1 MADRFRFRS
10 RSLDVAN
17 PELYCNVFCEMLKD
31 NSHCDIEGRCLD
43 FHSKVEVRDAKARW
57 VRQLFVED
65 EST

>member
-1 MADRFRFRS
+1 
-10 RSLDVAN
+10 LDVAN